1 MVALRDFKDWLLA
14 EERQSVDPHTL
25 RSFER
30 IFEDELERLIQRC
43 QGNPALQR
51 TLEPMRACPVKT
63 ASGCT
68 RWTDY
73 ALGAIIRHCA
83 EKVHLEDAFAYVM
96 FRLLSRTGERGQP
109 RQCLFDMD
117 PNREYDL
124 NIGNPLLARFRR
136 FLINDVRSIAAG
148 KIRRLMLKPN
158 RMPTI
163 SIAPGRKKGKQG
175 PGSIRAEEIP
185 APDTDQKWLELQ
197 NDIVS
202 LLNRRSTPDMPL
214 VDLFYAVLNGT
225 GTREQ
230 RKRFGHS
237 VADRGRKIIYDTLLA
252 YARSS
257 GNRHL
262 ENLLIRFKDFKAN
275 QADPNSRRS
284 QKKVRPPRPMITLS
298 PQERDFRSIVQVV
311 QRHGGRASLAVL
323 GSQRARWLGRSP
335 RDPSSSAKTRLH
347 DVLDQMVQAGVLA
360 KQGANYIPGPNYGK
374 YLDAA
379 TSIQQSPV

>member
-1 MVALRDFKDWLLA
+1 MVAVAFRDWLWT

-43 QGNPALQR
+43 QGNPAFQR
-51 TLEPMRACPVKT
+51 TLETMRSCPVKT

-83 EKVHLEDAFAYVM
+83 NTVHLEDAFAYVM
-96 FRLLSRTGERGQP
+96 FRLLSRTGERGQS

-148 KIRRLMLKPN
+148 KIRRLMLNPK
-158 RMPTI
+158 RVPTI
-163 SIAPGRKKGKQG
+163 SIGQGRNKGDQEG
-175 PGSIRAEEIP
+175 GVRAEEIP
-185 APDTDQKWLELQ
+185 APDTDQNWLELQ

-202 LLNRRSTPDMPL
+202 LLHGRSTPDMPL
-214 VDLFYAVLNGT
+214 VDLFYDVLNGT

-230 RKRFGHS
+230 RKKFGYS
-237 VADRGRKIIYDTLLA
+237 AADRGRKIIYDTLLA

-262 ENLLIRFKDFKAN
+262 ENLYTA
-275 QADPNSRRS
+275 
-284 QKKVRPPRPMITLS
+284 T
-298 PQERDFRSIVQVV
+298 FR
-311 QRHGGRASLAVL
+311 GGT
-323 GSQRARWLGRSP
+323 GRSLIG
-335 RDPSSSAKTRLH
+335 RR
-347 DVLDQMVQAGVLA
+347 
-360 KQGANYIPGPNYGK
+360 
-374 YLDAA
+374 
-379 TSIQQSPV
+379 